1 MKITKT
7 TLRRII
13 KEELQRVLR
22 EDMQD
27 GPRRPRRRSWR
38 SGLGAGGSMGEMLAP
53 YAKEL
58 CPNRSNIINRLWDD
72 DFTGEDWQADMA
84 EVLSEYGVEYQ
95 LAFRVAGLCEGEG
108 CLEEALDFACESD
121 RMRDD
126 GGVSDE
132 AGFIPGEEDE
142 GYVAYDDAE
151 IMRRGK

>member
-38 SGLGAGGSMGEMLAP
+38 SGPGAGGSMGEMLAP

-72 DFTGEDWQADMA
+72 DFTGEDWQA
-84 EVLSEYGVEYQ
+84 
-95 LAFRVAGLCEGEG
+95 VAGLCEGEG

-132 AGFIPGEEDE
+132 AGFISGEDE
-142 GYVAYDDAE
+142 DYVAYDDAE